1 MLCTACPQCGGN
13 LSSIQLPLSSPPPPE
28 FACLPEHFVED
39 IADVLLYVSR
49 YAPQLLAAARMDEL
63 MLFLVVFMGRWVPPH
78 HGEGLSQDDP
88 LPAARMTTPSPI
100 CSSSPLSSLTCPPP
114 PSPAPPMS
122 RAAILGPK
130 CQKCCMPGCHR

>member
-13 LSSIQLPLSSPPPPE
+13 LSSIQLPLPSPPPPE

-63 MLFLVVFMGRWVPPH
+63 MLFLVVFMGRCV
-78 HGEGLSQDDP
+78 
-88 LPAARMTTPSPI
+88 
-100 CSSSPLSSLTCPPP
+100 PPP
-114 PSPAPPMS
+114 PSLPPS
-122 RAAILGPK
+122 PSSWAGAYGGALT
-130 CQKCCMPGCHR
+130 